1 MNLLVSDVYQ
11 NNYYNP
17 NEIKKAEINVDQKV
31 IVIITSLLI
40 HSTMNANIIRFNK
53 HDLSNKFLP

>member
-1 MNLLVSDVYQ
+1 MCIK

-17 NEIKKAEINVDQKV
+17 NETKKAEINVDQKV